1 MQYSPT
7 QTLAHKKVGPNKLVL
22 GFLVAAV
29 TAIMGTAGVAGAAP
43 SQHQGASNGIGY
55 GGNVNVDLNVNGNN
69 NTITV
74 IVRYIF
80 GG

>member
-1 MQYSPT
+1 MNNSSLT
-7 QTLAHKKVGPNKLVL
+7 QTLAQKRVGPNKLVL

-29 TAIMGTAGVAGAAP
+29 TAIMGTAGVAGAT
-43 SQHQGASNGIGY
+43 SSHGASGGIGY
-55 GGNVNVDLNVNGNN
+55 GGNVNVDLNVSGNN